1 MTKPTWSLPWVNI
14 NKVLWDCHCFW
25 YSKRKILW
33 FAVKMQLLLLL
44 LHISNLDFTSN
55 NNNTN
60 TVVKNVELL
69 FFYLAKCHVFIHK
82 TSESNPN
89 ENNNRSGKGI
99 PMQQSIFAQ
108 SWYRTLNQGTKSCQD
123 ISLWQEEDSHFDWP
137 WDRLCHHFSGDL
149 SVSFDY
155 RLNKHE
161 EKREGRS

>member
-1 MTKPTWSLPWVNI
+1 MPKVTWMAVKKKGVKEITKPTRSLPWVNI
-14 NKVLWDCHCFW
+14 NKVLWDCRCFW

-44 LHISNLDFTSN
+44 LHISNLDFTYN

-89 ENNNRSGKGI
+89 ENNNRSGRGI
-99 PMQQSIFAQ
+99 SMQPFIFAQ
-108 SWYRTLNQGTKSCQD
+108 SWSHILKQDTKFCQD
-123 ISLWQEEDSHFDWP
+123 ISLWQEEEPLVVRTPPNSHF
-137 WDRLCHHFSGDL
+137 
-149 SVSFDY
+149 
-155 RLNKHE
+155 N
-161 EKREGRS
+161 